1 MQRTR
6 QKILEYLRDHGSG
19 TVEDLSRA
27 LDDLTA
33 VTVRH
38 HLDVLRSEGLVA
50 PPGVERRSTP
60 GRPKYVYR
68 LTDKAQALFPSN
80 LTHLTVTMLAE
91 IKNTL
96 PPEKVNVFFDGVAGR
111 MAADL
116 PSGPPGETFEVR
128 LGRVVEHLSRLGY
141 DATWEATPDGY
152 LLHTS
157 NCPYQAV
164 TDDHEEVC
172 VMDMRFIGNL
182 LGVTPQRVGHRREA
196 DPACS
201 YLFALESA
209 G

>member
-6 QKILEYLRDHGSG
+6 QKILEYLREHGSG

-60 GRPKYVYR
+60 GRPKYLYR
-68 LTDKAQALFPSN
+68 LTEKAQALFPNN
-80 LTHLTVTMLAE
+80 LTRLTATLLDE
-91 IKNTL
+91 IKESL
-96 PPEKVNVFFDGVAGR
+96 PPEQLNVLFDGVAGR

-116 PSGPPGETFEVR
+116 PSGPPDETLEAR
-128 LGRVVEHLSRLGY
+128 LGRVVDHLTRIGY
-141 DATWEATPDGY
+141 EAWWEDTPDGY
-152 LLHTS
+152 VLHTS
-157 NCPYQAV
+157 NCPYQSV
-164 TDDHEEVC
+164 SGDHEEVC

-182 LGVTPQRVGHRREA
+182 IGVKPERVGHQLESDR
-196 DPACS
+196 ACS
-201 YLFALESA
+201 YLFTLN
-209 G
+209 GVG